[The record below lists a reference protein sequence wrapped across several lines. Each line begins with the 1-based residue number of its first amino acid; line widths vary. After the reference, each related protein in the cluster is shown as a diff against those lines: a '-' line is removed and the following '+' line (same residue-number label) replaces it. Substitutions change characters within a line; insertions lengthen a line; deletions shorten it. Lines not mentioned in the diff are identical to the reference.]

1 MNPNPGA
8 QGRMLAILLKEAR
21 RHSLALATGFSVI
34 ALAALPIVLL
44 SPKRWDSSVILRVK
58 ASSVLP
64 LLSKQGGANIGEE
77 IGLLNETMSSR
88 RILREILAFG
98 RLVPAKQ
105 SPLEEQLALTKLKS
119 RLHVDNPRPE
129 LVRIGY
135 SDSDPGR
142 SYQITNKLAEIY
154 IREAKLATQQQST
167 EAFEFID
174 KQVTEYAAKLLDA
187 HEKLLASYREERKG
201 SASGLTARSRAGG
214 SASKSQVELSGHAL
228 VPAVPSGSRQAE
240 EQLKARAAQIQADRD
255 RLLGVYTE
263 EHPEVMR
270 ITRSLDLVKDELR
283 RAEQDRMDREKAS
296 LNAALGESEEG
307 MRAAPT
313 IRGARPAQSLPLGTS
328 PLDPGSESELR
339 GVNQDPKV
347 AELRRRYEAMRNM
360 YQDLLTRREAAHVS
374 VDLDT
379 EERGVSVHVEEPA
392 ELPASATGFR
402 VSQMALIG
410 LILAVLLPAGILVA
424 VLRLDGRIRNARELE
439 SRAKVPL
446 LVSIPAAPPPA
457 ERKRSR
463 RRMLLAALMVLG
475 VFAAYVTSFV
485 MRLKQSL

>member
-187 HEKLLASYREERKG
+187 HEKLLAS
-201 SASGLTARSRAGG
+201 
-214 SASKSQVELSGHAL
+214 KSQVELSGHAL

-313 IRGARPAQSLPLGTS
+313 IRGARPAQSLPLGNSQSPTLGTS